1 MAEIKYQYAYD
12 ESKKLVS
19 IKDITKENR
28 NQHQYIC
35 IGCGN
40 PLLPRAIGSK
50 YRRPHFY
57 HKELVDCSGETYLHK
72 LAKKLIKEKFEN
84 SEKFEI
90 SYPVTR
96 TCQNTNCQLRSEKC
110 EDKNQ
115 VCKYDLKQYYDT
127 CTEEAEINGFIADLL
142 LTNSKSTNL
151 APVLIEV
158 CVTHACEEEKR
169 NSGLKIIEIKIKNEE
184 DINALLNMEV
194 WEETHE
200 WRYGEKEVSGPL
212 EFIAFKRTL
221 KELMEIGIARYVFG
235 KFENQQNGY
244 ITFVNCRIAHNKVRK
259 DSLCELNL
267 LGNYQFQIDYHSLFH
282 SLLIWMYKY
291 YNIRRCLICK
301 FYYAT
306 MYEEHPI
313 CRLSKKYG
321 KPKFPKMTEAEKC
334 SSFHI
339 NDNLYML
346 DKIDFVEVKNPP
358 INRGNDFYVIVAGS
372 SSFRNYELLKE
383 KCDYYLSG
391 KIKTNNVVI
400 LSGTSNNTKEMI
412 TRYCVENGI
421 NSEPFEADW
430 HIYGKDAHRICSAK
444 MIEMANAVIAFWDGR
459 STYTKMLVDMAK
471 EIHIKTAVVP
481 FKAEKMIDYSE
492 YYE

>member
-12 ESKKLVS
+12 ENKKLVS

-72 LAKKLIKEKFEN
+72 LAKKLIKKKFEN

-96 TCQNTNCQLRSEKC
+96 TCQNTNCQLRNDKC

-115 VCKYDLKQYYDT
+115 VSICDLKESYDT

-169 NSGLKIIEIKIKNEE
+169 NSGLKIIEIKVKNEE

-200 WRYGEKEVSGPL
+200 LRYGEKEVSGPL
-212 EFIAFKRTL
+212 EFIAFERTL
-221 KELMEIGIARYVFG
+221 KEPKEIGIARYVFG

-244 ITFVNCRIAHNKVRK
+244 
-259 DSLCELNL
+259 
-267 LGNYQFQIDYHSLFH
+267 
-282 SLLIWMYKY
+282 M
-291 YNIRRCLICK
+291 
-301 FYYAT
+301 
-306 MYEEHPI
+306 
-313 CRLSKKYG
+313 
-321 KPKFPKMTEAEKC
+321 
-334 SSFHI
+334 
-339 NDNLYML
+339 
-346 DKIDFVEVKNPP
+346 
-358 INRGNDFYVIVAGS
+358 
-372 SSFRNYELLKE
+372 
-383 KCDYYLSG
+383 
-391 KIKTNNVVI
+391 
-400 LSGTSNNTKEMI
+400 
-412 TRYCVENGI
+412 
-421 NSEPFEADW
+421 
-430 HIYGKDAHRICSAK
+430 
-444 MIEMANAVIAFWDGR
+444 
-459 STYTKMLVDMAK
+459 
-471 EIHIKTAVVP
+471 
-481 FKAEKMIDYSE
+481 
-492 YYE
+492 

>member
-12 ESKKLVS
+12 ESKNLVS

-221 KELMEIGIARYVFG
+221 KEPVEIGIARYVFG

-267 LGNYQFQIDYHSLFH
+267 LGNYQFQNDYH
-282 SLLIWMYKY
+282 SLLIWMYKH
-291 YNIRRCLICK
+291 YNVRRCLICK
-301 FYYAT
+301 FLLRYY
-306 MYEEHPI
+306 
-313 CRLSKKYG
+313 
-321 KPKFPKMTEAEKC
+321 
-334 SSFHI
+334 
-339 NDNLYML
+339 
-346 DKIDFVEVKNPP
+346 V
-358 INRGNDFYVIVAGS
+358 
-372 SSFRNYELLKE
+372 
-383 KCDYYLSG
+383 
-391 KIKTNNVVI
+391 
-400 LSGTSNNTKEMI
+400 
-412 TRYCVENGI
+412 
-421 NSEPFEADW
+421 
-430 HIYGKDAHRICSAK
+430 
-444 MIEMANAVIAFWDGR
+444 
-459 STYTKMLVDMAK
+459 
-471 EIHIKTAVVP
+471 
-481 FKAEKMIDYSE
+481 
-492 YYE
+492 

>member
-28 NQHQYIC
+28 NKHQYIC

-110 EDKNQ
+110 EDKNK

-221 KELMEIGIARYVFG
+221 KEPMEIGIARYVFG

-259 DSLCELNL
+259 ESLCELNL
-267 LGNYQFQIDYHSLFH
+267 LENYQFQIDYHSLFH

-291 YNIRRCLICK
+291 YNVRRCLICK

-372 SSFRNYELLKE
+372 SSFCNYELLKE
-383 KCDYYLSG
+383 KCDYYLSR

-400 LSGTSNNTKEMI
+400 LSGTSKNTKEMI
-412 TRYCVENGI
+412 TRYCVENCI
-421 NSEPFEADW
+421 ISEPFETDW
-430 HIYGKDAHRICSAK
+430 HIYGKDAPRICSAK
-444 MIEMANAVIAFWDGR
+444 MIEMANAVIAFGDGR
-459 STYTKMLVDMAK
+459 STYIKKLVEMAK
-471 EIHIKTAVVP
+471 EKHIKTAVVP
-481 FKAEKMIDYSE
+481 FKLKR
-492 YYE
+492 

>member
-90 SYPVTR
+90 SYPITR
-96 TCQNTNCQLRSEKC
+96 TCQNTNCQLRNDKC

-127 CTEEAEINGFIADLL
+127 CTEEADINGFIADLL
-142 LTNSKSTNL
+142 LTNRKSTNL
-151 APVLIEV
+151 VPILIEV
-158 CVTHACEEEKR
+158 CVTHACDEEKR

-221 KELMEIGIARYVFG
+221 KEPMEIGIARYVFG

-267 LGNYQFQIDYHSLFH
+267 LGNYQFQNDYH
-282 SLLIWMYKY
+282 SLLIWMYKH
-291 YNIRRCLICK
+291 YNVRRCLICK
-301 FYYAT
+301 FLLRYY
-306 MYEEHPI
+306 
-313 CRLSKKYG
+313 
-321 KPKFPKMTEAEKC
+321 
-334 SSFHI
+334 
-339 NDNLYML
+339 
-346 DKIDFVEVKNPP
+346 V
-358 INRGNDFYVIVAGS
+358 
-372 SSFRNYELLKE
+372 
-383 KCDYYLSG
+383 
-391 KIKTNNVVI
+391 
-400 LSGTSNNTKEMI
+400 
-412 TRYCVENGI
+412 
-421 NSEPFEADW
+421 
-430 HIYGKDAHRICSAK
+430 
-444 MIEMANAVIAFWDGR
+444 
-459 STYTKMLVDMAK
+459 
-471 EIHIKTAVVP
+471 
-481 FKAEKMIDYSE
+481 
-492 YYE
+492 